1 MEKILNNIMDKMNE
15 IEYGFNLDNKDIYPK
30 NDDEWYN
37 DFSKQYF
44 LQSPSQIINSKL
56 GVCWDQVELERYYF
70 GLEKIS
76 CESYFIVEYDG
87 LEYPTH
93 TFIIVELNQKY
104 YWFEHSWEPY
114 RGIMEFNSLEEA
126 LIYVKDLFI
135 KMLVKRN
142 ISTEEVVIYKYSKP
156 EYEIS
161 SEEFFKHC
169 ENGEKI
175 IL

>member
-1 MEKILNNIMDKMNE
+1 MEDVLENIMKKMNE
-15 IEYGFNLDNKDIYPK
+15 INYGFNLNNKNIYPN
-30 NDDEWYN
+30 NDEEWSN

-44 LQSPSQIINSKL
+44 LQSPNELKNSRL

-70 GLEKIS
+70 EKENIK

-93 TFIIVELNQKY
+93 TFMIVELNKKY

-114 RGIMEFNSLEEA
+114 RGIKKFDSLDEA
-126 LIYVKDLFI
+126 LLHIKDKFI

-142 ISTEEVVIYKYSKP
+142 ISTEELVIYKYSKP
-156 EYEIS
+156 KYGIS

-169 ENGEKI
+169 ESGEQI
-175 IL
+175 II